1 MTQRKWSYRQ
11 TLAITLLPLLIT
23 NGAQW
28 ATARAKSETRD
39 ESLLRAFQ
47 TSVQALEDARDVL
60 AHAEAR
66 IAKCEARGGAK
77 SMPRTESSP
86 LAPQIM
92 MERGTLALEV
102 QQAPPSLIARAVAWA
117 TTPPLAT
124 AILNDIAQQHEVKQ

>member
-11 TLAITLLPLLIT
+11 TLVMTLLPLLIT

-47 TSVQALEDARDVL
+47 TSVQALEDAREVL

-77 SMPRTESSP
+77 SQPRTESSP
-86 LAPQIM
+86 LAPQIH
-92 MERGTLALEV
+92 LLEDS
-102 QQAPPSLIARAVAWA
+102 QEDASPSLIARAVAWA

-124 AILNDIAQQHEVKQ
+124 AILNDIAAQHEVKQ

>member
-11 TLAITLLPLLIT
+11 TLVMTLLPLLIT

-47 TSVQALEDARDVL
+47 TSVQALEDAREVL

-77 SMPRTESSP
+77 SQPRTEPSP
-86 LAPQIM
+86 LAPQGQIM
-92 MERGTLALEV
+92 ALESEGS
-102 QQAPPSLIARAVAWA
+102 PPSLIVRAVAWA

-124 AILNDIAQQHEVKQ
+124 AILNDIAAQHEAKQ

>member
-1 MTQRKWSYRQ
+1 MTRRWSFKQ
-11 TLAITLLPLLIT
+11 TLALTLLPLVIT

-77 SMPRTESSP
+77 SQPRAVSPP
-86 LAPQIM
+86 LAPEIY
-92 MERGTLALEV
+92 LLED
-102 QQAPPSLIARAVAWA
+102 PLGKSPSLISRAIAWA

-124 AILNDIAQQHEVKQ
+124 AILDSIAQEHEARQ